1 MENITRTIDLIKET
15 ILKHV
20 PAKCIY
26 LFGSHA
32 YGEPTENSDIDIFLV
47 VPDDVTSHLEL
58 YGKIMYDL
66 SLKKIYYVD
75 LLISRECV
83 FNKRKTFFL
92 EEKVIQKGRVLYAS

>member
-1 MENITRTIDLIKET
+1 MENITKTIDLIKET

-32 YGEPTENSDIDIFLV
+32 YGVPSVNSDIDIFLV
-47 VPDDVTSHLEL
+47 VPDDITGHMEL

-66 SLKKIYYVD
+66 SLKQIYFVD
-75 LLISRECV
+75 LLISRESV
-83 FNKRKTFFL
+83 FNKRKTYFL
-92 EEKVIQKGRVLYAS
+92 EERIIQKGRVLYAN